1 MVRVEREDIDWCAP
15 QSADFG
21 INPPHVL
28 GEEGIQVSQ
37 LVIGGRIIP
46 GDESKDPGVLAGH
59 LWDLHVKRDR
69 FRIQVSE
76 D

>member
-1 MVRVEREDIDWCAP
+1 MDSGWRLPD
-15 QSADFG
+15 
-21 INPPHVL
+21 L
-28 GEEGIQVSQ
+28 
-37 LVIGGRIIP
+37 
-46 GDESKDPGVLAGH
+46 LAGH